1 MKVLYLIPAR
11 GGSKGI
17 PHKNI
22 KLLNG
27 KPLIQYSIEIARQ
40 LADDND
46 ICLSTDDEEI
56 KAVAEKLGLKV
67 PFLRPEKLASDT
79 ATTSD
84 VIVHAL
90 EFYENHDRH
99 YDTVV
104 ILQPTSPLRTV
115 QNVKDCLAMYSPE
128 YDMVTTVKES
138 CVSAV
143 LCCENTD
150 GYLEKVIGKA
160 NIRRQDAENL
170 YEYNGAVY
178 VINAEAV
185 NEKGLGGF
193 TKIKKCVMSEENSID
208 IDTMLDWKFVE
219 VIMNS
224 SLQVNGKVGGVSPYN
239 IKIYFVY
246 ATSEQIQK
254 VVA

>member
-1 MKVLYLIPAR
+1 MKTLYLIPAR

-22 KLLNG
+22 KLLSG
-27 KPLIQYSIEIARQ
+27 KPLIQYSIEVARQ
-40 LADDND
+40 LVDDSD

-90 EFYENHDRH
+90 KFYENQGKH
-99 YDTVV
+99 YDVV
-104 ILQPTSPLRTV
+104 VLLQPTSPLRTV
-115 QNVKDCLAMYSPE
+115 QNVKDCLSMYSPE

-143 LCCENTD
+143 LCKENAD
-150 GYLEKVIGKA
+150 GFLEQVIGG
-160 NIRRQDAENL
+160 NNVRWQDAEKL

-178 VINAEAV
+178 VINAEAIK
-185 NEKGLGGF
+185 EKGLGGF
-193 TKIKKCVMSEENSID
+193 TKIKKCVMSEENSMD

-219 VIMNS
+219 FIM
-224 SLQVNGKVGGVSPYN
+224 
-239 IKIYFVY
+239 
-246 ATSEQIQK
+246 TDTIQK
-254 VVA
+254 NSWGGAI

>member
-1 MKVLYLIPAR
+1 MKILYLIPAR

-27 KPLIQYSIEIARQ
+27 KPLIQYSIEIARK
-40 LADDND
+40 LAEDDD

-67 PFLRPEKLASDT
+67 PFLRPDYLASDT

-90 EFYENHDRH
+90 DFYEKQGRH
-99 YDTVV
+99 YDVV
-104 ILQPTSPLRTV
+104 VLLQPTSPLRTV
-115 QNVKDCLAMYSPE
+115 QNVKDCLAIYTDE

-138 CVSAV
+138 SVSAV
-143 LCCENTD
+143 LCRENSD
-150 GYLEKVIGKA
+150 GYLEKVFGKG
-160 NIRRQDAENL
+160 NVRRQDAEKL

-178 VINAEAV
+178 VINAKAIK
-185 NEKGLGGF
+185 EKGLGEF
-193 TKIKKCVMSEENSID
+193 SKIKKCVMAEENSVD
-208 IDTMLDWKFVE
+208 IDTMLDWNLIE
-219 VIMNS
+219 V
-224 SLQVNGKVGGVSPYN
+224 LL
-239 IKIYFVY
+239 
-246 ATSEQIQK
+246 SEKK
-254 VVA
+254 VVL

>member
-27 KPLIQYSIEIARQ
+27 KPLIQYSIEVARQ
-40 LADDND
+40 LAEDDD
-46 ICLSTDDEEI
+46 ICLSTDDVEI
-56 KAVAEKLGLKV
+56 KNVAEKLGLKV
-67 PFLRPEKLASDT
+67 PFLRPDYLASDT

-90 EFYENHDRH
+90 EFYEKQDVH
-99 YDTVV
+99 YDVV
-104 ILQPTSPLRTV
+104 ILLQPTSPLRTV
-115 QNVKDCLAMYSPE
+115 QNVKDCIALYSDE

-150 GYLEKVIGKA
+150 GYLEKVIGKS
-160 NIRRQDAENL
+160 NVRRQDAERL

-178 VINAEAV
+178 VINAQAV
-185 NEKGLGGF
+185 KEKGLGGF
-193 TKIKKCVMSEENSID
+193 TKIQKCVMDEEHSVD
-208 IDTMLDWKFVE
+208 IDTLLDWRFCEMLLKLRE
-219 VIMNS
+219 ENNAIE
-224 SLQVNGKVGGVSPYN
+224 GGL
-239 IKIYFVY
+239 
-246 ATSEQIQK
+246 
-254 VVA
+254 